1 MASVITFERLLV
13 ASERRAEA
21 ASTADVPAS
30 GVVQRAQLG
39 AYLTAI
45 QERLAELQRAHKEPE
60 RLSERLSEFEER
72 VDKVRAGE
80 EVWGSAGHRIGL
92 GKPVVAPPKAVCFKI
107 CMRPRSYLRAAR
119 CGVRLSSG
127 DAERRRRPRR
137 CRHAR

>member
-60 RLSERLSEFEER
+60 RLSEFEER

-92 GKPVVAPPKAVCFKI
+92 GKPVVAPPKAVCF
-107 CMRPRSYLRAAR
+107 
-119 CGVRLSSG
+119 
-127 DAERRRRPRR
+127 
-137 CRHAR
+137 